1 MRKVFFGVALAL
13 LPVVGFTASPEYDK
27 CINESQAPA
36 AECSG
41 DEYDRQDKRLNA
53 AYKATMNSGNVD
65 TKELKQEQRE
75 WIKSRDASCPK
86 LNVDDA
92 HSYDIHMQCLSNI
105 TEVRGKELENLSGQ
119 RTDEP
124 DKNKPESKAQ
134 SPEETLAD
142 ELKSGKRQIQSN
154 KEAMLAYGAE
164 HAGQLLIYPKI
175 KPDNGVYGD
184 IFRIVIAN
192 DDDSFIAEIDS
203 GQRFGKNY
211 AKIIIPTELKDNY
224 LKTAQIGQLS
234 SVIGKYIENQQ
245 YTTAQGETKTMPVFT
260 AIHFLCCLM

>member
-1 MRKVFFGVALAL
+1 MRKVVFLVSLAL
-13 LPVVGFTASPEYDK
+13 FPVTGFTASPDYGK
-27 CINESQAPA
+27 CVTEDIPLS
-36 AECSG
+36 ECSLSA
-41 DEYDRQDKRLNA
+41 YSLQDKRLNV
-53 AYKATMNSGNVD
+53 AYKAVIGTNP
-65 TKELKQEQRE
+65 KLREEQRA
-75 WIKSRDASCPK
+75 WIKLRDKTCTKPNEDSETYHLLDMYYSC
-86 LNVDDA
+86 LFE
-92 HSYDIHMQCLSNI
+92 I
-105 TEVRGKELENLSGQ
+105 TEKRAIELENLSGQ

-134 SPEETLAD
+134 SPEETLVD

-211 AKIIIPTELKDNY
+211 AKIVIPTELKDNY
-224 LKTAQIGQLS
+224 LKTAQIRQLS
-234 SVIGKYIENQQ
+234 SVIGKYVENQQ